1 MAGSPAKQ
9 PAMLSHGH
17 PKQMAAAGAGGPPG
31 IAPGMAAALPFP
43 QPPA

>member
-17 PKQMAAAGAGGPPG
+17 PKQMAAAAAGERPD
-31 IAPGMAAALPFP
+31 IAPGMATALPFP